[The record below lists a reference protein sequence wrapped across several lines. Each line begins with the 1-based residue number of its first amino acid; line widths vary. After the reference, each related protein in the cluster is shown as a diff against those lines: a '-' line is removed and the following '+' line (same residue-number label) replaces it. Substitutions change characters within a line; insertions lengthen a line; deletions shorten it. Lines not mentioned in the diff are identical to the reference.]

1 MCVSLCYMERRARA
15 LDTDPLSAASCG
27 RPPPEGV
34 ARLWIRDPMKRSRF
48 FDESRN
54 RAAPIDRPSSSSSAR
69 QHAPMARSPLHTSHD
84 PGVHP
89 RRGICREESPRTP
102 GIRPKRATF
111 AAARIRT
118 SGLLLLHWDRPTQ
131 TKRTKITRGQW
142 KQFTTRCLGS
152 KK

>member
-15 LDTDPLSAASCG
+15 LDTDPLGAASCG

-34 ARLWIRDPMKRSRF
+34 ARLWIRDPMGRSLL

-54 RAAPIDRPSSSSSAR
+54 RTALGDRPSSSSSAR
-69 QHAPMARSPLHTSHD
+69 QHAPMARSPLHTARD

-111 AAARIRT
+111 AAARIRP
-118 SGLLLLHWDRPTQ
+118 SELLLLHIDRPT
-131 TKRTKITRGQW
+131 RTKQTRVTPGQW
-142 KQFTTRCLGS
+142 NQFTTRCLGN